1 VIGLDGYKGWCEQ
14 AFRRRK
20 QVAGNQKKNK
30 KKLTWLWF
38 LLVAVVVAGA
48 IIGWRILRTRQ
59 DTSLAL
65 ANIQTEPYQ
74 RMTLNASIFGT
85 GTVQPYQTAALS
97 WSTSGVVGEVNFDV
111 GDAVNE
117 DDLLMALDP
126 DSVSVD
132 ILQAQIELIN
142 AQNALDDLY
151 DNWESEFA
159 QAKLDLLNAE
169 EALDD
174 LETERAIMNYQRCT
188 DERIEELED
197 DLEAAEKLY
206 DFFQT
211 TENLRAINTAQ
222 ANLDYCQAD
231 YTEQEVAEA
240 ELKVELGEARVNRLQ
255 DKVDSLVDGPN
266 PDQVTILET
275 QVAIA
280 QSRLDS
286 PRITAPF
293 DGVVTFLYAK
303 TGDVVQPGIQAVQI
317 DNLSELNL
325 DVQISEIDIP
335 FVSVG
340 QAAELVFDAYFETTF
355 SGEVTE
361 IAPVGKNV
369 QGVVEYTVRVKML
382 DADERI
388 KPGMTAAV
396 NIIISELTDVLVV
409 PNDAIISIDGQDHVY
424 IKRGG
429 GYEAVSVK
437 LGSYSDYYSEVLEAD
452 IEEGEP
458 IVLNPPDEITGQE
471 PFSGPPSG
479 GFGPFGD

>member
-1 VIGLDGYKGWCEQ
+1 M
-14 AFRRRK
+14 
-20 QVAGNQKKNK
+20 AGNQKKNK

-38 LLVAVVVAGA
+38 LLVVVVVVGA
-48 IIGWRILRTRQ
+48 IIGWRIWKTRQ
-59 DTSLAL
+59 DTNQAL

-85 GTVQPYQTAALS
+85 GTVQPFQTAVLS
-97 WSTSGVVGEVNFDV
+97 WATSGVVGEVNVDV
-111 GDAVNE
+111 GNNVLH
-117 DDLLMALDP
+117 DDLLMVLDP

-142 AQNALDDLY
+142 AQNALDELY
-151 DNWESEFA
+151 DNWETELA

-174 LETERAIMNYQRCT
+174 LQTEREIMNYQRCT

-197 DLEAAEKLY
+197 ELEAAEKLF

-211 TENLRAINTAQ
+211 PDNLRAINTAQ
-222 ANLDYCQAD
+222 ANLDYCRAD
-231 YTEQEVAEA
+231 FTEREVAEA
-240 ELKVELGEARVNRLQ
+240 ELKVELSEAQVASLQ
-255 DKVDSLVDGPN
+255 TKVDLLADGPN

-286 PRITAPF
+286 PMIMAPF

-303 TGDVVQPGIQAVQI
+303 IGDVVQPGMQAIQI

-340 QAAELVFDAYFETTF
+340 QPVELVFDAYFESTF
-355 SGEVTE
+355 NGEVTE
-361 IAPVGKNV
+361 ISPVGKNV
-369 QGVVEYTVRVKML
+369 QGVVEYTVRIRML

-429 GYEAVSVK
+429 GYEAVRVV
-437 LGSYSDYYSEVLEAD
+437 LGNYSDYYSEVLDAD
-452 IEEGEP
+452 IDEGEL
-458 IVLNPPDEITGQE
+458 IVLNPPAEITGQM
-471 PFSGPPSG
+471 PFNGPPSG
-479 GFGPFGD
+479 GFGPFGN